1 MRSYRK
7 EYDEKKI
14 HSAVIFHLFLN
25 LNISRCVEVDAIERV
40 EVEEYAKIEAKRLKS
55 NMTTNIS
62 PSVALRQFYGCKF
75 LGAKTT
81 SVKQTAT

>member
-1 MRSYRK
+1 MLRSYQK
-7 EYDEKKI
+7 QHGEKKV

-25 LNISRCVEVDAIERV
+25 LNISGCVEVDTIERV
-40 EVEEYAKIEAKRLKS
+40 EVEEYAKRLKS

-62 PSVALRQFYGCKF
+62 PSVALRQFHGCKF